1 MLVILYVKIDKATN
15 GVIVWRKYNSI
26 VNFVNLSVN
35 GTYVKS
41 KFDTIIFVNFI
52 RNSRFKDERIQ
63 KNNYYTGNQ
72 ECDVKII

>member
-41 KFDTIIFVNFI
+41 KVDTIFVNFI

-63 KNNYYTGNQ
+63 KDNYYTGNQ